1 MSEGKELNTDQTPL
15 YQPFQRPVDVVGSN
29 RFESSVRPTLDTDEY
44 TAGDA
49 VGGILVFEGVCNP
62 GDDGGV
68 VTQFEII
75 DLAAQSLELDLV
87 LFKRKFQSTADDA
100 TFDPNDLDLV
110 ESWLTT
116 INVPAANYADYNDN
130 STAVVEVFRAFKL
143 PANQTRLYG
152 QLVTRGTPTY
162 GANDLIV
169 KLRGLK
175 G

>member
-1 MSEGKELNTDQTPL
+1 MTKELNRDQSPL
-15 YQPFQRPVDVVGSN
+15 FQSSQRPSDVVGAN
-29 RFESSVRPTLDTDEY
+29 RFESVARPTVGTDAY
-44 TAGDA
+44 TAADA

-68 VTQFEII
+68 ITQLELI
-75 DLAAQSLELDLV
+75 DLAQQSAEFDLV
-87 LFKRKFQSTADDA
+87 LFKREFAPTADDA
-100 TFDPNDLDLV
+100 SFDPNDLDLV

-116 INVPAANYADYNDN
+116 INVPAANYADFSDN
-130 STAVVEVFRAFKL
+130 SVAVVEVLRTFTL
-143 PANQTRLYG
+143 PANQTRIYG